1 MNKRLLV
8 LGGLVALL
16 ALTGC
21 LGGGGPSQDD
31 LARNATYD
39 WNTSV
44 NGSITIEENEYR
56 AVYRIYN
63 RTEFQV
69 FGRGDFGGDEPL
81 SDMSALQFRFPN
93 GTVVNASAFE
103 VASNRDR
110 TTLTLPG
117 RDGRLAFSVDRNGK
131 RFQTP
136 VFVEGAYQVTLPPGT
151 NVGIPLASNVVPG
164 GYERETVDGQTR
176 LTWEEMDSNTL
187 VVRYYLDRDIW
198 LFGGFLMIAIVLGVG
213 GGLYYWRQ
221 IRTLAAQRSEHGL
234 DIEEEDDPTDD
245 GPPPGMR

>member
-16 ALTGC
+16 ALSGC

-39 WNTSV
+39 WNTSA
-44 NGSITIEENEYR
+44 NGSITVEQNEYR
-56 AVYRIYN
+56 SVYRIEN
-63 RTEFQV
+63 RTAFEV
-69 FGRGDFGGDEPL
+69 YGRGDFGGEEPL

-103 VASNRDR
+103 VSSNRDR
-110 TTLTLPG
+110 TRLELPG
-117 RDGRLAFSVDRNGK
+117 RYGKLAFAVDRNGK

-136 VFVEGAYQVTLPPGT
+136 AFVDGSYRVTLPAGT

-164 GYERETVDGQTR
+164 GYERETVDGRTS
-176 LTWEEMDSNTL
+176 LTWEAVDSDTL

-221 IRTLAAQRSEHGL
+221 IRTLAERRSEHGL